1 MASAPASVP
10 AHQARSGA
18 SDAGVLRFSARHGRA
33 REALHA
39 TRVGNPQHLSRE
51 TVRGAHRLHARSG
64 YSGPNG
70 IVGPPPKG
78 GGTPADIWSK
88 QVLRATESNLV
99 FAKAVDREFEDD
111 ASVGKTVKVSSI
123 GNLAARA
130 KTENTAIVYETIA
143 ETATTITLNLWDYAA
158 FAVEDI
164 VKVQSIVDV
173 QNEYQM
179 KMGYAIARDIDSKL
193 AADVA
198 GFTQTVGTLG
208 TALADVDVI
217 RSNQYL
223 DDADAPADDRFCIM
237 SPAEKANKIGLDRWS
252 NALYIGNPK
261 PAVTGSLGDMYGLNL
276 FVTTNLVKPAG
287 GQANNFAF
295 QREALA
301 LIVQRSPKMH
311 LFYDID
317 FFTWKLA
324 AEVIY
329 GHQMMRPTFGVWA
342 KGIG

>member
-1 MASAPASVP
+1 VAT
-10 AHQARSGA
+10 GA
-18 SDAGVLRFSARHGRA
+18 TAFVGKTIADGVFS
-33 REALHA
+33 
-39 TRVGNPQHLSRE
+39 P
-51 TVRGAHRLHARSG
+51 
-64 YSGPNG
+64 
-70 IVGPPPKG
+70 
-78 GGTPADIWSK
+78 DIWSK

-99 FAKAVDREFEDD
+99 FAKCVNRAFEDD
-111 ASVGKTVKVSSI
+111 ASVGKSVKVASI
-123 GNLAARA
+123 GNVAARA
-130 KTENTAIVYETIA
+130 KTENTAILYETVA
-143 ETATTITLNLWDYAA
+143 ETATTITLNIWSYAA
-158 FAVEDI
+158 VGIEDI

-193 AADVA
+193 ATDVA

-208 TALADVDVI
+208 TPLADIDVV
-217 RSNQYL
+217 RANQYL
-223 DDADAPADDRFCIM
+223 DDADAPADDRFLIM
-237 SPAEKANKIGLDRWS
+237 APAEKANKITLDRWS
-252 NALYIGNPK
+252 NALYIGTPK
-261 PAVTGSLGDMYGLNL
+261 PAISGSLGDMYGLNVM
-276 FVTTNLVKPAG
+276 VTTNLVKPAG
-287 GQANNFAF
+287 GQANNFVF

-324 AEVIY
+324 SEVIY

>member
-1 MASAPASVP
+1 VAT
-10 AHQARSGA
+10 GA
-18 SDAGVLRFSARHGRA
+18 TEFVDKTIADGVFS
-33 REALHA
+33 
-39 TRVGNPQHLSRE
+39 P
-51 TVRGAHRLHARSG
+51 
-64 YSGPNG
+64 
-70 IVGPPPKG
+70 
-78 GGTPADIWSK
+78 DIWSK

-143 ETATTITLNLWDYAA
+143 ETATTITLNIWDYAA

-179 KMGYAIARDIDSKL
+179 KMGYAVARDIDSKL

-208 TALADVDVI
+208 TALADVDVV
-217 RSNQYL
+217 RANQYL

-237 SPAEKANKIGLDRWS
+237 SPAEKASKIVLDRWS

-261 PAVTGSLGDMYGLNL
+261 PAVTGSLGDMYGLNIM
-276 FVTTNLVKPAG
+276 VTTNLVKPAG
-287 GQANNFAF
+287 GQANNFVF

-301 LIVQRSPKMH
+301 LIVQRSPKLH

-324 AEVIY
+324 SEVIF